1 MRRIYVDPERL
12 ELSSRKIDND
22 AQMYERKFM
31 QLFEEVEKMKNAWQG
46 KDNLAFTNKIRSFEN
61 DFRQIYV
68 ITQQYSEFLRSSARA
83 YRETQN
89 ELMNQVNRI

>member
-1 MRRIYVDPERL
+1 MRKIYVDPERL
-12 ELSSRKIDND
+12 ELSSRKIDSE
-22 AQMYERKFM
+22 AQQYEKKFM

-46 KDNLAFTNKIRSFEN
+46 KDNIAFTNQIRGFEN

-83 YRETQN
+83 YREMQN
-89 ELMNQVNRI
+89 ELMNQVKRI